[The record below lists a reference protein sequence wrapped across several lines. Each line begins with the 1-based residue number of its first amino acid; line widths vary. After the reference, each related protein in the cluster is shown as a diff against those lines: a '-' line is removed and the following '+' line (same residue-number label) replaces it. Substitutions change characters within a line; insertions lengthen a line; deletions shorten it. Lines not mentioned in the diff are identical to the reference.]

1 MAATNPNK
9 GIYDVRLPE
18 TGATL
23 IDIVNSKS
31 VDNISSISICNQHAS
46 TAAVVTLFL
55 DDELGNANSEVH
67 IINGVSIPAGVTL
80 VLSSNV
86 SFDNSIY
93 ALKLTNTGGLD
104 LSIIIR

>member
-1 MAATNPNK
+1 MAVTNPNR
-9 GIYDVRLPE
+9 GIYDVRATE

-23 IDIVNSKS
+23 IDIVNDKS
-31 VDNISSISICNQHAS
+31 VGNISSISICNQHAS

-55 DDELGNANSEVH
+55 DDGLGNPNSEVH
-67 IINGVSIPAGVTL
+67 IINGVSIPAGATMML
-80 VLSSNV
+80 NNV
-86 SFDNSIY
+86 SFDNKIY